1 MERSLGGFF
10 LLCWAATSYITVAGS
25 FAQKPTV
32 YQGKEEKLP
41 REVGPQPIA
50 FSHKQHMSAGLACL
64 VCHMDA
70 EKKDQAGLPTVEQCA
85 VCHTSSFPSSSQ
97 RPHPAA
103 GGELKK
109 LAEIRSRKERV
120 KWVRVY
126 RVPDIVF
133 FSHRNHLKAGEKCV
147 TCHGPVASRH
157 VLAQEVSTSM
167 TTCMNCHMSRRVPNE
182 CYLCHDLGQ

>member
-1 MERSLGGFF
+1 M
-10 LLCWAATSYITVAGS
+10 
-25 FAQKPTV
+25 
-32 YQGKEEKLP
+32 
-41 REVGPQPIA
+41 
-50 FSHKQHMSAGLACL
+50 

-85 VCHTSSFPSSSQ
+85 VCHTSSSQ
-97 RPHPAA
+97 RPDPAA
-103 GGELKK
+103 GAELKK
-109 LAEIRSRKERV
+109 LAEIHSRKERV

-157 VLAQEVSTSM
+157 VLAKEVSTSM

>member
-85 VCHTSSFPSSSQ
+85 VCHTSSSQ
-97 RPHPAA
+97 RPDPAA

-147 TCHGPVASRH
+147 TCHGPVASR
-157 VLAQEVSTSM
+157 STIF
-167 TTCMNCHMSRRVPNE
+167 
-182 CYLCHDLGQ
+182 

>member
-1 MERSLGGFF
+1 MTEEAPFHRREMNLGRSLRGFF
-10 LLCWAATSYITVAGS
+10 IFCVAAASYIAVAES

-85 VCHTSSFPSSSQ
+85 VCHLSSSPSSQ
-97 RPHPAA
+97 YPDPVA
-103 GGELKK
+103 GAELKK
-109 LAEIRSRKERV
+109 LAEIHGRKEKV

-126 RVPDIVF
+126 RVPYFVF
-133 FSHRNHLKAGEKCV
+133 FSQL
-147 TCHGPVASRH
+147 
-157 VLAQEVSTSM
+157 M
-167 TTCMNCHMSRRVPNE
+167 
-182 CYLCHDLGQ
+182 